1 MSVLELR
8 FIIHL
13 QALAFTSQWQC
24 CFIRIN
30 SVGTHL
36 FMVGPESFH
45 FSQGPQHQKWHYL
58 SSLQTVSAGIMHHV
72 CSWKPHCVLLGEWEQ
87 EAENKLAWW
96 EWLWSCKY
104 RESSLPT
111 KVASFWCG
119 KNNDVGRDLGFDE
132 EENRPYW
139 ILWLTCLNSWLYL
152 WGFSFGRWWK
162 FGDVGFIKEKW
173 ITRSRLWRLNSLLFL
188 SCAVCF
194 LVFHNDL

>member
-1 MSVLELR
+1 MITYVISVLELR
-8 FIIHL
+8 SIIHM

-36 FMVGPESFH
+36 FMAGPKSFH

-58 SSLQTVSAGIMHHV
+58 SSLQTVSSGIMHHV

-87 EAENKLAWW
+87 EAKNKLAWW

-119 KNNDVGRDLGFDE
+119 KNNDVGEILGLM
-132 EENRPYW
+132 RKKTGLTGCYGSRVW
-139 ILWLTCLNSWLYL
+139 IL
-152 WGFSFGRWWK
+152 
-162 FGDVGFIKEKW
+162 DFISGGSVLGGGENLGMW
-173 ITRSRLWRLNSLLFL
+173 VLSRRNGLLEADFEG
-188 SCAVCF
+188 
-194 LVFHNDL
+194 

>member
-1 MSVLELR
+1 M
-8 FIIHL
+8 
-13 QALAFTSQWQC
+13 A
-24 CFIRIN
+24 
-30 SVGTHL
+30 
-36 FMVGPESFH
+36 GPESFH
-45 FSQGPQHQKWHYL
+45 FSQGPQHQKWHCL
-58 SSLQTVSAGIMHHV
+58 SSLQTVSSDIMHHV

-87 EAENKLAWW
+87 EAKNKLAWW

-139 ILWLTCLNSWLYL
+139 MLWLTCLNSWLYL
-152 WGFSFGRWWK
+152 WGFSFGRRWK

-188 SCAVCF
+188 ARVSWSFTMICSHRPLLLRIEPLCSPS
-194 LVFHNDL
+194 LLYHDWWKCLWNQKQG